1 MNLPPVRGQIQRSW
15 TNSNQNQQTEPVSWC
30 PRRSRFFW
38 PTVQNVKTFCCR
50 CCSCTL
56 MRWWA
61 LIWFNYV
68 FYCSFVKKASKSW
81 RILLRLFLSHSFT
94 RYGATDPTCVW
105 FSSFFVG
112 LDEIIWTSPVELVV
126 TLSHISFTHWPS
138 DCLISINVNIFWLS
152 SSLMI
157 VDFILFITQR
167 RLGLWKCDLNIFWQ
181 FRWNN

>member
-1 MNLPPVRGQIQRSW
+1 MSKHSAVGVVPVR
-15 TNSNQNQQTEPVSWC
+15 WC
-30 PRRSRFFW
+30 DDGHWFG
-38 PTVQNVKTFCCR
+38 
-50 CCSCTL
+50 
-56 MRWWA
+56 
-61 LIWFNYV
+61 LIMF
-68 FYCSFVKKASKSW
+68 FYCSFVKKATKSW

-157 VDFILFITQR
+157 IDFILLITRR